1 MSRYGDFIGIV
12 AAPAY
17 DEDFERQRA
26 KWRLRWRHWRLSLV
40 YLGADGFVRLAA
52 AAKGL
57 LEYGEQLDRTSSLV
71 FALFEL
77 AFVSFAGSLLYK
89 RIVGKRWR
97 VYQISLYCL
106 LTAGAFA
113 CVGMSLY
120 VSKMEYVERMQNA
133 IEEVYG
139 NDDPLAQV
147 DFRQD
152 RHIAVQKL
160 VLDVAL
166 NVFRVAVQALVFYVL
181 LRWLAVAAKL
191 YAPFG
196 TAVEMMPHPF
206 MDASSPGA
214 SLNTSPAMAL
224 SNPMTASHG
233 SLSQPLEVPRAASRK
248 GEQSARVTSITSDP
262 FRAPHEP
269 RTLPQAQP
277 SFQLAAQG

>member
-1 MSRYGDFIGIV
+1 MSRYGDFVGIV

-40 YLGADGFVRLAA
+40 YLGADGFVRLGV

-57 LEYGEQLDRTSSLV
+57 LEFGQRLDRTSSLV
-71 FALFEL
+71 FALCEL
-77 AFVSFAGSLLYK
+77 AFVSFAGSLLFK

-97 VYQISLYCL
+97 IYQILLYCL

-120 VSKMEYVERMQNA
+120 VSKVEYVERMQDA
-133 IEEVYG
+133 IEAVYG
-139 NDDPLAQV
+139 NNDAIAQI

-166 NVFRVAVQALVFYVL
+166 DVFRVSTQVLVFYVL

-196 TAVEMMPHPF
+196 TAVEMNLMPQPF

-214 SLNTSPAMAL
+214 CLNTLPAMAM
-224 SNPMTASHG
+224 SSPMTTSSG
-233 SLSQPLEVPRAASRK
+233 PLSQPLEAPRAVSRK
-248 GEQSARVTSITSDP
+248 GEQPTRVTSIKSDP

-269 RTLPQAQP
+269 RTLPHAQ
-277 SFQLAAQG
+277 